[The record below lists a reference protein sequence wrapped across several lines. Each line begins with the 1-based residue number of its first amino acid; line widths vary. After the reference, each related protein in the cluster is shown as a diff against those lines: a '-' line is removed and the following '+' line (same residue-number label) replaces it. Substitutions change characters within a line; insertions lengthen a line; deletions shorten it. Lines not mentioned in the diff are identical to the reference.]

1 MEYTLDILLPA
12 SQLTAAGLSM
22 KKVFW
27 GGEEYECEPRQYFTE
42 DGLAFIEC
50 SCGKVCELLLEKTLI
65 SDAVLLSLDLKGQ
78 SAEALVKGGKL
89 KLFTDKL
96 SGCIFELYLW
106 EVDEAADMEYIFTPD
121 MKLDDL
127 MKKAV
132 SMGQSIRVIKDR

>member
-1 MEYTLDILLPA
+1 MNLNSWIA
-12 SQLTAAGLSM
+12 I
-22 KKVFW
+22 
-27 GGEEYECEPRQYFTE
+27 RQFFTE

-50 SCGKVCELLLEKTLI
+50 SCGKVCELLPEKTLI

-89 KLFTDKL
+89 KRFTDKL

-106 EVDEAADMEYIFTPD
+106 EVDEAAD